1 MMALIG
7 AAYTMLAVL
16 MLTGLALILIAVMT
30 LICLALMASTT
41 SPEPEAGAADRRE
54 GPATAAGR
62 VEGVPAEV
70 PRARREGPAAE
81 GPPAR
86 REGLAARRDGR
97 PAASGERET
106 ATRPVQGRRDARPVV
121 GQWDGRAAV
130 VRGGGQPGVW

>member
-7 AAYTMLAVL
+7 AAYTLLAVL

-41 SPEPEAGAADRRE
+41 SPEPEVGAAYRPE
-54 GPATAAGR
+54 GPAPAAGR
-62 VEGVPAEV
+62 VEGVPAE
-70 PRARREGPAAE
+70 A
-81 GPPAR
+81 PPAR

-97 PAASGERET
+97 PATSGERET
-106 ATRPVQGRRDARPVV
+106 VARPAQARRDGRPVM

-130 VRGGGQPGVW
+130 IRGGGRPGVW